1 MFLNWYEQMGTTCYH
16 LWHERGAPDPVP
28 YQRNLELLNKL
39 VSLPQEELY
48 KYNSNGLQKMGIKN
62 KYDK

>member
-1 MFLNWYEQMGTTCYH
+1 MSTTCFH
-16 LWHERGAPDPVP
+16 LWHERGAPDPAP

-39 VSLPQEELY
+39 VVLPYDDIMKHSQ
-48 KYNSNGLQKMGIKN
+48 NGAQKMGMMN